1 MKIFIILFILILIFF
16 ISSSYKEGFLSTRCT
31 QYSTCRDCAKASG
44 CSWCPK
50 ESVCLSSTSLK
61 STDKNC
67 NQSNTITS
75 DFRCST
81 LLNDTLPEENTA
93 IQEQYDFTLYKD
105 KIKNRIPP
113 PNAYESGKVE
123 YSSADLTSNMNQIRN
138 TISNLAIELP
148 GIISSSVE
156 NEIKPMVKGVISNVQ
171 GFTDYSKECNKRNT
185 CYDCTDSTLCGW
197 DPLSLKCT
205 ERSPNRTQYIT
216 QKQRC
221 VITPSTLNLMRAQPN

>member
-1 MKIFIILFILILIFF
+1 MN
-16 ISSSYKEGFLSTRCT
+16 YT
-31 QYSTCRDCAKASG
+31 TCKDCAKASG

-50 ESVCLSSTSLK
+50 DATCLSSTSLK

-81 LLNDTLPEENTA
+81 LLNSNIPEDQSP
-93 IQEQYDFTLYKD
+93 IHEQYDFTLYKD
-105 KIKNRIPP
+105 KIKNRIAP

-123 YSSADLTSNMNQIRN
+123 YSSADLTSNMNEIRN
-138 TISNLAIELP
+138 TVRNLAVELP

-156 NEIKPMVKGVISNVQ
+156 NEIKPMVKGIISNTDS
-171 GFTDYSKECNKRNT
+171 FADYSQACNKRNS
-185 CYDCTDSTLCGW
+185 CYDCTDSTQCGW
-197 DPLSLKCT
+197 DPLSLKCI
-205 ERSPNRTQYIT
+205 ERSPNKTQYIT

-221 VITPSTLNLMRAQPN
+221 IVTPSTLNLMRTQPN